1 MLNKIK
7 ILSSKIPQN
16 SEGYILDIKSSKITN
31 TSKNITIQL
40 PFKLRNS
47 ELFNFELVINKDEIH
62 LNFILDNNLLVAKF
76 YDEMYVK
83 DKNCIFTILKTSFKN
98 NTKNHEINEFNKFYD
113 IPRLVDNNYSK
124 VLKNNIINLGDNY
137 FNLLEE
143 KVCFE
148 NNESLIF
155 IKPTIYFVYGNIY
168 NLHCPSD
175 YKLCIIDDAYKFDQK
190 NTIIDKNNFEN
201 IDSNIITNS
210 RYIYISKDLFFSKRY
225 VEKYKLFHSS
235 YRTRYAYQNYKSY
248 IDSNNIIANN
258 IELYDNIIFLVKNVN
273 KKLIKSHPFI
283 YSKNKIIVVNT
294 NICKDDIDKSYN
306 ILNDKYKNNGI
317 NINNLLFKQSY
328 LDHNK
333 YYLHTIYNNSTKF
346 YNLKLIYSNIITEFI
361 DDTNYISQ
369 DCLILKEPIG
379 NNHYIEL
386 DCGHKYIFNNY
397 FTIGNKCHYCC
408 NSFSKF
414 KIRLSINQFKKDL
427 GIGNNDDILFIY
439 KKINNFVEF
448 LDDNSIT
455 IMRYDDN
462 ITLDFDLNTYMIFDN
477 KISMYDF
484 INIKPNN
491 IRLINPNKIII
502 FNYQ

>member
-16 SEGYILDIKSSKITN
+16 CEGYILDIKGSKITN

-40 PFKLRNS
+40 PFKLHNS
-47 ELFNFELVINKDEIH
+47 ELFNFELVINKDQIH

-76 YDEMYVK
+76 YNPMYIK

-98 NTKNHEINEFNKFYD
+98 NTKNHEINDFNKFYD
-113 IPRLVDNNYSK
+113 IPKLINNNYSK

-137 FNLLEE
+137 FNLQEE
-143 KVCFE
+143 KVCIE
-148 NNESLIF
+148 NNASLIF

-168 NLHCPSD
+168 NLQCPTS
-175 YKLCIIDDAYKFDQK
+175 YRLCIIDDAYKFDEK
-190 NTIIDKNNFEN
+190 NTILDKDNFNSTDFNLIKNSKN
-201 IDSNIITNS
+201 IF
-210 RYIYISKDLFFSKRY
+210 ISKDLFFSKKY
-225 VEKYKLFHSS
+225 IEKYKLFHSS
-235 YRTRYAYQNYKSY
+235 YRSRYAYQNYKSY
-248 IDSNNIIANN
+248 VDNNNIIASN
-258 IELYDNIIFLVKNVN
+258 IELNDNIIFLVKNVN

-283 YSKNKIIVVNT
+283 YSNNKIIVVNT
-294 NICKDDIDKSYN
+294 NISKDDIDKSYN

-328 LDHNK
+328 LDPNK
-333 YYLHTIYNNSTKF
+333 HYLHTIYNNSTKF
-346 YNLKLIYSNIITEFI
+346 YNLKLIYNDITTNFI
-361 DDTNYISQ
+361 DDMNYIND
-369 DCLILKEPIG
+369 DCLILKEIIG

-386 DCGHKYIFNNY
+386 DCEHKYIFNNY

-408 NSFSKF
+408 NNFSKLN
-414 KIRLSINQFKKDL
+414 IRLSINQLRKDL
-427 GIGNNDDILFIY
+427 GIGNDDDIIFIY
-439 KKINNFVEF
+439 KKLNNFVEF
-448 LDDNSIT
+448 LDNNNIT
-455 IMRYDDN
+455 VIKYDDN